1 MAKRKRKKETKHKV
15 SFSTEIYSIVLILIG
30 ILGICGY
37 GPCGK
42 LICAFFAFLFGTLYL
57 IPLIGL
63 ILMGVYLLFVKH
75 YPDFFSSKIIGIVL
89 VLIGLLIIVHMS
101 FVTKPLETGKVVTWK
116 EIITE
121 TFNETVRREELD
133 VQKDGVERVT
143 GVDNVDGNVM
153 VDKSKNIK
161 VKSVDVAFYL

>member
-1 MAKRKRKKETKHKV
+1 MAKRKRKKETKHKL
-15 SFSTEIYSIVLILIG
+15 SFSTEIYSIVIILIG
-30 ILGICGY
+30 VLGICGY

-89 VLIGLLIIVHMS
+89 VLIG
-101 FVTKPLETGKVVTWK
+101 FKV
-116 EIITE
+116 I
-121 TFNETVRREELD
+121 
-133 VQKDGVERVT
+133 
-143 GVDNVDGNVM
+143 
-153 VDKSKNIK
+153 
-161 VKSVDVAFYL
+161 